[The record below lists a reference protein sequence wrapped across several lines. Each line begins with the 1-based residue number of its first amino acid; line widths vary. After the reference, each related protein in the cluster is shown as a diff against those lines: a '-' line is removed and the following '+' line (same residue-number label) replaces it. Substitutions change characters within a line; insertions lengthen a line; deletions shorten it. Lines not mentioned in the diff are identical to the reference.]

1 VRLAR
6 VVPFVIAVLLA
17 PVAARAQEPSP
28 SDIESARA
36 AYLQG
41 LELRDKRNDLAGAL
55 AKFKAA
61 YALIPTPRIG
71 FEIGRTLRAMGDL
84 VGARTAF
91 LAAVQ
96 LPPRPNE
103 SAEAKKA
110 RGDADVQASDLDQ
123 RIPQLMLHVLGGGQ
137 IFIDGE
143 AIRHDA
149 LAAPRRVNP
158 GSHVVQLQVEGD
170 VKAEQTVTVREGD
183 RQDVTMSAGAQA
195 RVTVLANVAPSTPPP
210 VVVVDSSSPYG
221 SYHTFTPLVH
231 SSSSTRASF
240 AYAALTLGGVG
251 VVPGVFALGFMKAA
265 QGNCASDG
273 TSCGSS
279 FGSDKTLAYGF
290 AIATDVIWGAAII
303 CGIVAIAMP
312 SSSAQVSLGAA
323 PTMGG
328 GFLSATG
335 RF

>member
-1 VRLAR
+1 L
-6 VVPFVIAVLLA
+6 PFVFVTSLSAVALA
-17 PVAARAQEPSP
+17 QPSP
-28 SDIESARA
+28 SDIESART
-36 AYLQG
+36 AYTQG
-41 LELRDKRNDLAGAL
+41 LELRDKRNDLPGAL

-91 LAAVQ
+91 LAAVA

-110 RGDADVQASDLDQ
+110 RGDSDAQATDLEA
-123 RIPQLMLHVLGGGQ
+123 RIPQLILHIVGTGQ
-137 IFIDGE
+137 IYVDGE

-158 GSHVVQLQVEGD
+158 GSHVVQLQVDGD

-183 RQDVTMSAGAQA
+183 HQDVTMSPGVQA
-195 RVTVLANVAPSTPPP
+195 RITVMANTAPSAPPP
-210 VVVVDSSSPYG
+210 VVVTDPTSPYG
-221 SYHTFTPLVH
+221 TYQTFTPLVH
-231 SSSSTRASF
+231 SGSSTKAGL
-240 AYAALTLGGVG
+240 AYAALTLGGIGVIPG
-251 VVPGVFALGFMKAA
+251 VVALGFMKSA
-265 QGNCASDG
+265 QDNCVDG
-273 TSCGSS
+273 LCSSS
-279 FGSDKTLAYGF
+279 FSQNKTLAYGF

-303 CGIVAIAMP
+303 CAIAAIAIP
-312 SSSAQVSLGAA
+312 SSNVSMGLA
-323 PTMGG
+323 PLPNGG
-328 GFLSATG
+328 YFSATG